1 MSKYDPDSP
10 KKHMRLMYFYSLLTA
25 MLVGGAMG
33 NAQGTFQNLDF
44 EQASII
50 PIVGS
55 PNPYAITVADA
66 LPYWTVSY
74 GTVQQT
80 QIYYNVQSLGGT
92 LVSLYA
98 SGYPSAFGGSLP
110 IIDGNF
116 SVSLDFGAVNGV
128 RTAPSIS
135 QVGQIPA
142 GTQSLFFD
150 ATGLPSGSEVLI
162 GNDSLTLFPVG
173 TGNGNGTGYT
183 IYGANIS
190 AWAGQTE
197 QLTFTSGGYWEID
210 DISFSPGAVPEPSTL
225 ELTGIGGVL
234 FALYRR
240 FAPKRQ

>member
-1 MSKYDPDSP
+1 MKVPIAIIIFA
-10 KKHMRLMYFYSLLTA
+10 HSLSA
-25 MLVGGAMG
+25 S
-33 NAQGTFQNLDF
+33 AQGTFQNLNF
-44 EQASII
+44 EEANIV
-50 PIVGS
+50 PIAGS

-98 SGYPSAFGGSLP
+98 GGYPSAFGGSLP

-116 SVSLDFGAVNGV
+116 SVSLDFGAVNEV
-128 RTAPSIS
+128 RTPASIF

-150 ATGLPSGSEVLI
+150 GTGLPSGSEVLI
-162 GNDSLTLFPVG
+162 GSDSLTLFPVA
-173 TGNGNGTGYT
+173 TGNRNGTAYT
-183 IYGANIS
+183 VYGANIS

-210 DISFSPGAVPEPSTL
+210 DISFSPGAVPEPSAL
-225 ELTGIGGVL
+225 SLMGIGGAL
-234 FALYRR
+234 FAAFRR
-240 FAPKRQ
+240 FASKRQ